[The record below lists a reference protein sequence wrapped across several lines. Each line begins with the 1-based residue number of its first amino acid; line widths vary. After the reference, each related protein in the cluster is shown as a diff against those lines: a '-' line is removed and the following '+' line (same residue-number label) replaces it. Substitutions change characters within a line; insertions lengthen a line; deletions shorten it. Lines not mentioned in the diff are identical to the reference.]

1 VSLKTY
7 IRLASDGGE
16 ERRVRHIIATLRP
29 EGTRCCVPDVL
40 EARHDTFRQC
50 CWQECGTRGRSTAV
64 GVCRK
69 PQRPKDFT
77 SCFDLLRMYLSE
89 EEQADYEKAV
99 RTETTKAFAKTQ
111 LALSKRIYRRM
122 RDASHE
128 GWDVDKKR
136 NAVYGQVWKQ
146 IQMAGYYQD
155 YKKSLPGVVKQRC

>member
-1 VSLKTY
+1 MRVSVFT
-7 IRLASDGGE
+7 DGGE

-40 EARHDTFRQC
+40 EARHDTFRLC

-69 PQRPKDFT
+69 PQRPTDFT
-77 SCFDLLRMYLSE
+77 SCFDLLRKYLSE
-89 EEQADYEKAV
+89 EEQVAYEKAV
-99 RTETTKAFAKTQ
+99 RTETTEAFAKTQ

-122 RDASHE
+122 RDAFHE

-136 NAVYGQVWKQ
+136 NAVYSKVWKQ
-146 IQMAGYYQD
+146 IQMAGYITD
-155 YKKSLPGVVKQRC
+155 YKKDFQEWLNKDVDE

>member
-1 VSLKTY
+1 MRVSVFT
-7 IRLASDGGE
+7 DGGE

-122 RDASHE
+122 RDASHKD
-128 GWDVDKKR
+128 GTWTKKETQFT
-136 NAVYGQVWKQ
+136 VKFGSK
-146 IQMAGYYQD
+146 
-155 YKKSLPGVVKQRC
+155 YKWLGTTKITKKPSRSG